1 MGNSSIT
8 FSNEYFL
15 MRKKLTKLVFSVALL
30 TSSVLSHATEI
41 RLECIDRKG
50 GKLQP
55 ITINLQQ
62 KTMKWG
68 ELEIHEVVSFSDKF
82 ITLSQKRRSL
92 SNNVGGEYW
101 LIDRYTGEFHR
112 VSVGALF
119 DSNGNNPRID
129 SYTQSGNCVLRK
141 F

>member
-1 MGNSSIT
+1 MS
-8 FSNEYFL
+8 
-15 MRKKLTKLVFSVALL
+15 KKLAELVFLGALL
-30 TSSVLSHATEI
+30 TTSVLSYATEL
-41 RLECIDRKG
+41 RLECTDRMG

-68 ELEIHEVVSFSDKF
+68 DLEIHEVVSFSDKF

-92 SNNVGGEYW
+92 PNNVGGEYW

-119 DSNGNNPRID
+119 DSNGNTPRIGT
-129 SYTQSGNCVLRK
+129 YTQSGNCELRK